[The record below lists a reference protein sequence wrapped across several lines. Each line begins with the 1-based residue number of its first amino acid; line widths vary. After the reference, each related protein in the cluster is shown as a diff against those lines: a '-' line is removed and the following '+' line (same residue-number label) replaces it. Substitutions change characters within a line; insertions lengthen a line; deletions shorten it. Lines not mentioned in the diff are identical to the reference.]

1 LLFSLNNQFRYSIH
15 VAFQFQPL
23 TCHQLHAFCQQRTI
37 VDYCNEHKIII
48 EAYSP
53 IVRNQKAHD
62 PTLTQLA
69 KTHSKTVSQILIRYC
84 LQKGWVPLPKSDTKS
99 RIEENANVYDFEL
112 NQNDMTTLDGLDQGN
127 KGAIVEAVKN

>member
-1 LLFSLNNQFRYSIH
+1 MQL
-15 VAFQFQPL
+15 L
-23 TCHQLHAFCQQRTI
+23 TCLQLHAFCQQRTI
-37 VDYCNEHKIII
+37 VDYCNKHNIII

-62 PTLTQLA
+62 PTLIQLA
-69 KTHSKTVSQILIRYC
+69 KAHNKTVSQVLIRYC

-99 RIEENANVYDFEL
+99 RIEENADVYDFEL
-112 NQNDMTTLDGLDQGN
+112 SQDDTNTLNGLDQGD